1 MSAAFS
7 AIMVVGVLVLPPMSV
22 DMIDASTTCNPVE
35 AAHAQIRSDHG
46 HGIDAHLAGADGV
59 VEGFAALPDEG
70 FDRGIAAGLF
80 AGEQLETTVGIERRR
95 GENAPRRADTGNK
108 GPEVGRI
115 GQVIRLD
122 PRIGQLVGAFAAD
135 LAATAGAQ
143 YAHVQGNPEAQRTAQ
158 CPAVVFLDHR
168 QEVVLQVG
176 RLQAPFDAC
185 EATGF
190 RDVAG
195 ERPASARE
203 VIDETPQEQ
212 RAQGITDATGRLV
225 HDQYVRVILQVLADA
240 R

>member
-35 AAHAQIRSDHG
+35 AAHAQIRSDRG

-122 PRIGQLVGAFAAD
+122 PRIGQLVGAFEAD
-135 LAATAGAQ
+135 LAATAGA
-143 YAHVQGNPEAQRTAQ
+143 HTHTCREP
-158 CPAVVFLDHR
+158 PK
-168 QEVVLQVG
+168 
-176 RLQAPFDAC
+176 PS
-185 EATGF
+185 
-190 RDVAG
+190 
-195 ERPASARE
+195 ERRSTRPWFSW
-203 VIDETPQEQ
+203 I
-212 RAQGITDATGRLV
+212 TGRK
-225 HDQYVRVILQVLADA
+225 
-240 R
+240 